1 MIILRYGYFYDLSIT
16 KLANRAKVLKEI
28 PKIYEKVGD
37 DYPEYFL
44 AYEKEG
50 ILEYKIIDDYFGY
63 PTLANTYH
71 GEYASKL
78 RDRSSK
84 ILENLIKEGYIELI
98 NSN

>member
-1 MIILRYGYFYDLSIT
+1 MFGKEF
-16 KLANRAKVLKEI
+16 KVLKEI

-63 PTLANTYH
+63 PSLANTHH
-71 GEYASKL
+71 GEYARRL

-84 ILENLIKEGYIELI
+84 ILEDLIKEGYIELI
-98 NSN
+98 ESN